1 MVLHQDK
8 SSEFYERPQR
18 TKGWFL
24 PIESGTRSD
33 GFTPLQVDRPGQMTT
48 VRVDCPAA
56 STEPAPGPTVV
67 ETVRA
72 QPLRDRPRPVER
84 EREFGLD
91 EMFFSTTDSKGR
103 ITSGN
108 RVFERVSG
116 YAGSEMRGQPH
127 NMIRHPDMPR
137 SVFQLL
143 WDYLGAGRPIAAYV
157 KNLASDGAYYWVLAT
172 ALPVPG
178 GYVSIR
184 IKPSTP
190 SLGVIE
196 GAYRELLALERSLE
210 GEGATRRQ
218 AIEASA
224 ARLNDLVVEA
234 GFKDYAGFMGA
245 ALAAEL
251 ASREA
256 ARSDVP
262 RNAARRSSDGP
273 TELARILHGCSAV
286 DRHMRSLFDA
296 LEGFARLNETLAGK
310 AGFVRDLADSVRLLA
325 LNAMVSSAR
334 LERDGD
340 VLGAVAGMLGMRSN
354 AIAGVVERVAID
366 PDEVFELLSGLE
378 FRISLATL
386 QTEMTACFARE
397 LRDAGATA
405 TAVAGPGV
413 ANDLAARSLSSC
425 GRGRRVRLAS
435 VPRGGPG
442 PGWHART
449 PPDERAQGP
458 WRPPDG
464 GSDRGDPHRRRILRP
479 PLPGGRRSGRRR
491 ASRTCRGGTDR
502 QGIPRRCSLPR
513 RARSAEASH
522 RDRGERDPARVGSRP
537 GEHLPDRRRL
547 GVRAPAGRTPARG
560 AGDYVPASSQAQ
572 SPPSQPEPIG

>member
-1 MVLHQDK
+1 MD
-8 SSEFYERPQR
+8 
-18 TKGWFL
+18 
-24 PIESGTRSD
+24 I
-33 GFTPLQVDRPGQMTT
+33 PLQVDRPGQMTT

-56 STEPAPGPTVV
+56 STEPAQGATVV

-84 EREFGLD
+84 EREFSLD

-325 LNAMVSSAR
+325 LNAMVSSTR

-366 PDEVFELLSGLE
+366 LDEVFELLSGLE

-413 ANDLAARSLSSC
+413 ANDLALLARCLRAGAEDAFDSLQSLEAALVRV
-425 GRGRRVRLAS
+425 GTHVRRLTSGLKAL
-435 VPRGGPG
+435 G
-442 PGWHART
+442 ALQT
-449 PPDERAQGP
+449 
-458 WRPPDG
+458 
-464 GSDRGDPHRRRILRP
+464 
-479 PLPGGRRSGRRR
+479 GGRIEATRTDAGSFVLLFREVADQVAAARLELAEVER
-491 ASRTCRGGTDR
+491 TAKASRAAAL
-502 QGIPRRCSLPR
+502 S
-513 RARSAEASH
+513 
-522 RDRGERDPARVGSRP
+522 RGELEARR
-537 GEHLPDRRRL
+537 HLTAIEESAIRL
-547 GVRAPAGRTPARG
+547 ESARAPAST
-560 AGDYVPASSQAQ
+560 SQIAAA
-572 SPPSQPEPIG
+572 

>member
-1 MVLHQDK
+1 
-8 SSEFYERPQR
+8 
-18 TKGWFL
+18 
-24 PIESGTRSD
+24 
-33 GFTPLQVDRPGQMTT
+33 MTT
-48 VRVDCPAA
+48 VRVDCPVA
-56 STEPAPGPTVV
+56 SAEPAPGPPVLGTD
-67 ETVRA
+67 RP
-72 QPLRDRPRPVER
+72 QPLRDRPHPVER

-116 YAGSEMRGQPH
+116 YTGSEMRGQPH

-172 ALPVPG
+172 ALPVSD
-178 GYVSIR
+178 GYLSIR

-190 SLGVIE
+190 LLGVVE

-210 GEGATRRQ
+210 DEGATRRQ
-218 AIEASA
+218 AIDASA
-224 ARLNDLVVEA
+224 TRLNDLVVEA

-251 ASREA
+251 ASRED

-262 RNAARRSSDGP
+262 RNAACHSSDGT

-310 AGFVRDLADSVRLLA
+310 AGFVRDLADAVRLLA

-334 LERDGD
+334 LERDGE
-340 VLGAVAGMLGMRSN
+340 VLGTIAGMLGVRSN
-354 AIAGVVERVAID
+354 AIAGVVERVGID
-366 PDEVFELLSGLE
+366 LHEVFELLSGLE

-397 LRDAGATA
+397 LQDARAA

-413 ANDLAARSLSSC
+413 ANDLALLARCLRAGAEDAFDSLQA
-425 GRGRRVRLAS
+425 L
-435 VPRGGPG
+435 
-442 PGWHART
+442 
-449 PPDERAQGP
+449 
-458 WRPPDG
+458 
-464 GSDRGDPHRRRILRP
+464 
-479 PLPGGRRSGRRR
+479 
-491 ASRTCRGGTDR
+491 
-502 QGIPRRCSLPR
+502 
-513 RARSAEASH
+513 EAAL
-522 RDRGERDPARVGSRP
+522 ARVGT
-537 GEHLPDRRRL
+537 HVRRL
-547 GVRAPAGRTPARG
+547 TSGVKALGALQTGGRIEATRTDAGSFVLLFREVADQVAAARLELAEVERTAKASRAAALSRGELEARRHLAAIEESALRLESTRTL
-560 AGDYVPASSQAQ
+560 ASTAKMAAA
-572 SPPSQPEPIG
+572 